1 MNRSRV
7 GVSKPALWRLVFVAF
22 CLFVLSGLLIS
33 RLVVLQVIDR
43 DRGVGFLQQQ
53 GALRSVRTA
62 EIPAYRGLVTDR
74 RGQPLAVSTPVVSI
88 WANPQQLRDSAD
100 VVQLATTMGQTPEA
114 LAERINLYSDK
125 QFMYLARHQT
135 PDQARAILDLG
146 VPGVRGEREYR
157 RFYPAGEVV
166 SQLVGLTN
174 VDGEG
179 IAGVELAYNEW
190 LRGQTGKKRYLKD
203 LHGDA
208 IRNIGVIEQ
217 ARSGKSLALSI
228 DLRLQYL
235 QHRVLQ
241 RAMVETGAAAGA
253 AVTLDARTGE
263 ILAMTNH
270 PVFNPNSR
278 EGFDYAATRNRVV
291 TDVFEPGSTMK
302 PLTLVAALES
312 GEYTIESLIDTSP
325 GRVRVGRKV
334 LPDPRNYGEISVSR
348 VIEKSSQVG
357 VTKMAQQMGH
367 EPILEVFQR
376 FGLGEP
382 SSIGFPGE
390 RSGVLPNR
398 QRWSDIEKVTL
409 AFGYGLTAT
418 PLQLAHAYAV
428 FANEGSQVP
437 LTLLKRTEG
446 ESVPTRQVISPEIA
460 GQVLEVLNRV
470 TGSEGTAQKARV
482 DGFRV
487 GGKTG
492 TVHKVGDAGYLDDKY
507 VALFVGVAPIEDP
520 RFVTAVV
527 VDQPKGDNYG
537 GGAAAA
543 PIYSAITDGVLRLH
557 NALPA
562 ESHEARQLVGLG
574 GGA

>member
-1 MNRSRV
+1 MSRSKKT
-7 GVSKPALWRLVFVAF
+7 SAKPALWRLMFIAF
-22 CLFVLSGLLIS
+22 CLFVLFGLLVS
-33 RLVVLQVIDR
+33 RLVVLQVVDQ
-43 DRGVGFLQQQ
+43 DRGARFLQQQ
-53 GALRSVRTA
+53 GAMRSVRTA

-74 RGQPLAVSTPVVSI
+74 RGEPLAVSTPVVSI
-88 WANPQQLRDSAD
+88 WANPQQLKDS
-100 VVQLATTMGQTPEA
+100 VQIARLAMTLGQTPEA
-114 LAERINLYSDK
+114 LSERINLYSDK

-146 VPGVRGEREYR
+146 LPGVRGEREYR

-179 IAGVELAYNEW
+179 IAGIELAYNEW

-217 ARSGKSLALSI
+217 ARSGKALALSI

-241 RAMVETGAAAGA
+241 RAMVETGATAGA

-278 EGFDYAATRNRVV
+278 DGFDYAATRNRVV

-312 GEYTIESLIDTSP
+312 GEFTIDSLIDTSP
-325 GRVRVGRKV
+325 GRIRVGRKV
-334 LPDPRNYGEISVSR
+334 LPDPRNYGEITVSR

-357 VTKMAQQMGH
+357 VTKIAQQLGH
-367 EPILEVFQR
+367 ESILDVFQR

-418 PLQLAHAYAV
+418 PLQIAHAYAV
-428 FANEGSQVP
+428 FANKGSQVP
-437 LTLLKRTEG
+437 LTLLKRSES
-446 ESVPTRQVISPEIA
+446 ESVPNRQVISAEIA
-460 GQVLEVLNRV
+460 DQVLEVLNRV

-482 DGFRV
+482 EGFQV

-492 TVHKVGDAGYLDDKY
+492 TVHKVGEAGYLDDQY

-520 RFVTAVV
+520 RFVTAIV

-562 ESHEARQLVGLG
+562 REDESPQFVGLG
-574 GGA
+574 GGV

>member
-1 MNRSRV
+1 
-7 GVSKPALWRLVFVAF
+7 VSGGRAKTTSPTLWRLAVVAL
-22 CLFVLSGLLIS
+22 CLLILFGMLIS
-33 RLVVLQVIDR
+33 RLVILQVVDQ
-43 DRGVGFLQQQ
+43 DRGARFLQQQ
-53 GALRSVRTA
+53 GAMRTIRTS

-88 WANPQQLRDSAD
+88 WANPQLLTDPAQIERLAPVLGASAS
-100 VVQLATTMGQTPEA
+100 A
-114 LAERINLYSDK
+114 LSERIKLYADK

-135 PDQARAILDLG
+135 PEQARAILDLG
-146 VPGVRGEREYR
+146 LPGVHGEREYR
-157 RFYPAGEVV
+157 RFYPAGEVA

-179 IAGVELAYNEW
+179 ISGIELAYNDW

-217 ARSGKSLALSI
+217 AQSGKPLALSI

-241 RAMVETGAAAGA
+241 RAMVETGANAGA

-278 EGFDYAATRNRVV
+278 NGFDYAATRNRVV

-302 PLTLVAALES
+302 PLTLVAALET
-312 GEYTIESLIDTSP
+312 GAFTIDTLIDTSP
-325 GRVRVGRKV
+325 GRIQVGRKV
-334 LPDPRNYGEISVSR
+334 LPDPRNYGEITVSR

-357 VTKMAQQMGH
+357 VTKIAQQIGH
-367 EPILEVFQR
+367 EPILDVFQR

-390 RSGVLPNR
+390 RSGSLPSR
-398 QRWSDIEKVTL
+398 DRWSDIEKVTL

-418 PLQLAHAYAV
+418 PLQIAHAYTV
-428 FANEGSQVP
+428 FANQGRQVP
-437 LTLLKRTEG
+437 LTLIKRSDTQTVEF
-446 ESVPTRQVISPEIA
+446 RQVVSPQIA
-460 GQVLEVLNRV
+460 QQVLAVLNRV
-470 TGSEGTAQKARV
+470 TGTEGTAQKARV
-482 DGFRV
+482 DGFSV

-492 TVHKVGDAGYLDDKY
+492 TVHKVGKSGYLDDQY
-507 VALFVGVAPIEDP
+507 VALFVGVAPIENP
-520 RFVTAVV
+520 RFVTAII

-557 NALPA
+557 NALPLT
-562 ESHEARQLVGLG
+562 EEAGTQLVGLG

>member
-1 MNRSRV
+1 MSRSKKTAA
-7 GVSKPALWRLVFVAF
+7 KPALWRLMFIAF
-22 CLFVLSGLLIS
+22 CLFVLFGLLVS
-33 RLVVLQVIDR
+33 RLVVLQVVDQ
-43 DRGVGFLQQQ
+43 DRGARFLQQQ
-53 GALRSVRTA
+53 GAMRSVRTA

-74 RGQPLAVSTPVVSI
+74 RGEPLAVSTPVVSV
-88 WANPQQLRDSAD
+88 WANPQQLKDS
-100 VVQLATTMGQTPEA
+100 VQIARLAMTLGQTPEA
-114 LAERINLYSDK
+114 LSERINLYSDK

-146 VPGVRGEREYR
+146 LPGVRGEREYR
-157 RFYPAGEVV
+157 RFYPAGEMV

-179 IAGVELAYNEW
+179 IAGIELAYNEW

-217 ARSGKSLALSI
+217 ARSGKALALSI

-241 RAMVETGAAAGA
+241 RAMVETGATAGA

-278 EGFDYAATRNRVV
+278 DGFDYAATRNRVV

-312 GEYTIESLIDTSP
+312 GEFTIDSLIDTSP
-325 GRVRVGRKV
+325 GRIRVGRKV
-334 LPDPRNYGEISVSR
+334 LPDPRNYGEITVSR

-357 VTKMAQQMGH
+357 VTKIAQQLGH
-367 EPILEVFQR
+367 ESILDVFQR

-418 PLQLAHAYAV
+418 PLQIAHAYAV
-428 FANEGSQVP
+428 FANKGSQVP
-437 LTLLKRTEG
+437 LTLLKRSES
-446 ESVPTRQVISPEIA
+446 ESVPNRQVISAEIA
-460 GQVLEVLNRV
+460 DQVLEVLNRV

-482 DGFRV
+482 EGFQV

-492 TVHKVGDAGYLDDKY
+492 TVHKVGEAGYLDDQY

-520 RFVTAVV
+520 RFVTAIV

-562 ESHEARQLVGLG
+562 REDESPQFVGLG
-574 GGA
+574 GGV

>member
-1 MNRSRV
+1 MSRSKKTV
-7 GVSKPALWRLVFVAF
+7 AKPALWRLVFVAS
-22 CLFVLSGLLIS
+22 CLFVLFGLLVS
-33 RLVVLQVIDR
+33 RLVILQVVDQ
-43 DRGVGFLQQQ
+43 DRGARFLQQQ
-53 GALRSVRTA
+53 GAMRSVRTA

-88 WANPQQLRDSAD
+88 WANPQQLKDPA
-100 VVQLATTMGQTPEA
+100 QIAGLAMTLGQTPEA
-114 LAERINLYSDK
+114 LSERINLYSDK

-135 PDQARAILDLG
+135 PDQARSILDLEL
-146 VPGVRGEREYR
+146 PGVRGEREYR

-179 IAGVELAYNEW
+179 IAGIELAFNEW

-208 IRNIGVIEQ
+208 IRNIGVIKQ
-217 ARSGKSLALSI
+217 PRSGKALALSI

-241 RAMVETGAAAGA
+241 RAMVETGATAGA

-278 EGFDYAATRNRVV
+278 GGFDYAATRNRVV

-312 GEYTIESLIDTSP
+312 GEFTIDSLVDTSP
-325 GRVRVGRKV
+325 GRIRVGRKV
-334 LPDPRNYGEISVSR
+334 LPDPRNYGEITVSR

-357 VTKMAQQMGH
+357 VTKIAQQLGH
-367 EPILEVFQR
+367 ESILDVFQR

-418 PLQLAHAYAV
+418 PLQIAHAYAV
-428 FANEGSQVP
+428 FANKGSQVP
-437 LTLLKRTEG
+437 LTLLKRSDSEL
-446 ESVPTRQVISPEIA
+446 VPGRQVISGEIA
-460 GQVLEVLNRV
+460 EQVLKVLNRV

-482 DGFRV
+482 EGFQV

-492 TVHKVGDAGYLDDKY
+492 TVHKVGEAGYLDDQY

-520 RFVTAVV
+520 RFVTAIV

-562 ESHEARQLVGLG
+562 REDDPPQFVGLG

>member
-1 MNRSRV
+1 MSRSKNTV
-7 GVSKPALWRLVFVAF
+7 AKPALWRLMFIAF
-22 CLFVLSGLLIS
+22 CLFVLFGLLVS
-33 RLVVLQVIDR
+33 RLVVLQVVDQ
-43 DRGVGFLQQQ
+43 DRGARFLQQQ
-53 GALRSVRTA
+53 GAMRSVRTA

-74 RGQPLAVSTPVVSI
+74 HGEPLAVSTPVVSI
-88 WANPQQLRDSAD
+88 WANPQQLKDSA
-100 VVQLATTMGQTPEA
+100 QIARLATTLGQTPEA
-114 LAERINLYSDK
+114 LSERINLYSDK

-146 VPGVRGEREYR
+146 LPGVRGEREYR

-179 IAGVELAYNEW
+179 IAGIELAYNEW

-217 ARSGKSLALSI
+217 ARSGKALALSI

-241 RAMVETGAAAGA
+241 RAMVETGATAGA

-278 EGFDYAATRNRVV
+278 DGFDYAATRNRVV

-312 GEYTIESLIDTSP
+312 GEFTIDSLIDTSP
-325 GRVRVGRKV
+325 GRIRVGRKV
-334 LPDPRNYGEISVSR
+334 LPDPRNYGEITVSR

-357 VTKMAQQMGH
+357 VTKIAQQLGH
-367 EPILEVFQR
+367 ESILDVFQR

-418 PLQLAHAYAV
+418 PLQIAHAYAV
-428 FANEGSQVP
+428 FANKGSQVP
-437 LTLLKRTEG
+437 LTLLKRAEN
-446 ESVPTRQVISPEIA
+446 ESVANRQVISVEIA
-460 GQVLEVLNRV
+460 DQVLEVLNRV

-482 DGFRV
+482 DGFQV

-492 TVHKVGDAGYLDDKY
+492 TVHKVGEAGYLDDQY

-520 RFVTAVV
+520 RFVTAIV

-562 ESHEARQLVGLG
+562 REDEPPQFVGLG